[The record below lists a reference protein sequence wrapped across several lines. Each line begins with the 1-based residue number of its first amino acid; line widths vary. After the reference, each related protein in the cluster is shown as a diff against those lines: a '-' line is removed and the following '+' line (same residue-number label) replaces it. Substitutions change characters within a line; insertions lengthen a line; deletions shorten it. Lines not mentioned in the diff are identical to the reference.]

1 MADSATEVKEL
12 IRIVRD
18 DSGLPNF
25 VRRRAGELAALGSTN
40 PDLALERLDDLR
52 REVIPDLALVAP
64 TLDYARA
71 VSAEVFWRFNV
82 KPGIKSMFSNAEDY
96 GRFVNSDHDP
106 VGVLWDHLG
115 GQPLAPAAN
124 SWLVPAI
131 SITGLTG
138 PQTRVRLNFEQD
150 PPYVI
155 MVLSVSRMRAAGVLV
170 RSPRGVDAI
179 PSRHLQ
185 WFPENV
191 PDEQIDGTLPVEAL
205 EVLEWRR

>member
-1 MADSATEVKEL
+1 MADAATEVREL

-18 DSGLPNF
+18 DTGLPEF

-40 PDLALERLDDLR
+40 PDLAIERLDDLR

-64 TLDYARA
+64 TVDYARA

-82 KPGIKSMFSNAEDY
+82 KSAIKSMFSNAEDY
-96 GRFVNSDHDP
+96 RRFVDSDRDP
-106 VGVLWDHLG
+106 VSVLWDHLG
-115 GQPLAPAAN
+115 AQPLAPAAS
-124 SWLVPAI
+124 SWLVPAM
-131 SITGLTG
+131 SIAGLTG
-138 PQTRVRLNFEQD
+138 PQTRVRLNFEQN
-150 PPYVI
+150 PPYVV
-155 MVLSVSRMRAAGVLV
+155 MVLSTSKMASVGVLV